1 VGHVT
6 PFNDALSAFGP
17 ALFWNRATTVGLA
30 ALDAEVNKQAS
41 VVAYADDFKLMMIVA
56 LVALP
61 LIFLLRRARAQHGET
76 AILE

>member
-1 VGHVT
+1 
-6 PFNDALSAFGP
+6 
-17 ALFWNRATTVGLA
+17 
-30 ALDAEVNKQAS
+30 
-41 VVAYADDFKLMMIVA
+41 VAYADDFKLMMLVA